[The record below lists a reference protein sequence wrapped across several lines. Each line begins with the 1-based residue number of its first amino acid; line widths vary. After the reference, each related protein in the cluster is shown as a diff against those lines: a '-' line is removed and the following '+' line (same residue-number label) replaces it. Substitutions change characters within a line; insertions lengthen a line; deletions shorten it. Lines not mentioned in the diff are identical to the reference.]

1 MKRRKARARKKIV
14 EAFPRALFHCGKI
27 SRRPRLSPMP
37 SVTPEEQPVL
47 PPPAVADATATRDA
61 HFILGRLVRRPARRL
76 GEKPDGNASEG
87 RPRARSRAFGVGF
100 VVSAALHVA
109 LILLSIF
116 VITKRIRD
124 VPEETPVAFFTGAG
138 GGNAGDPR
146 NTAGRILKK
155 PKLDV
160 KPPRIASKSA
170 HAAIALPPIE
180 MKLPELSASRFGG
193 DFSSGLGDGGTG
205 GFGGGS
211 GGGVGA
217 GTGLGLGAG
226 KNFVAKFAPKKVLG
240 ATMRAEKVAV
250 YLDCSGSMLP
260 FLPRVRRE
268 IYENYPDADIFEF
281 DGAGTLVADGEIVGG
296 RNGKG
301 KSPKPRVGIRL
312 DGTDKTKL
320 SNDGKRIH
328 KKHAEGFEQ
337 GSLGAWL
344 DVMLEE
350 KYDALAVFSDFFDGL
365 RQYDEHGKTLFADS
379 AYRPTKTD
387 ARKARDLRWESRWH
401 ATLKRRRGTPRIYL
415 FSIGADPQRFLMECV
430 TLSDGEISDVRNLR
444 AEVTGE
450 KPAGKNSRS
459 RAPKRSAKDAPA
471 DDE

>member
-1 MKRRKARARKKIV
+1 
-14 EAFPRALFHCGKI
+14 
-27 SRRPRLSPMP
+27 MP
-37 SVTPEEQPVL
+37 SVNPEEQPVL
-47 PPPAVADATATRDA
+47 PPPAVADAAATRDA
-61 HFILGRLVRRPARRL
+61 HFILGRLVRRPARRI
-76 GEKPDGNASEG
+76 GEKPDGNASEE
-87 RPRARSRAFGVGF
+87 RPRARSRVFGAGF

-109 LILLSIF
+109 LILLSVF
-116 VITKRIRD
+116 VITKRIRE
-124 VPEETPVAFFTGAG
+124 VPEETPTAFITGAG

-146 NTAGRILKK
+146 TAAGRIPKK

-170 HAAIALPPIE
+170 NAAIALPPIE

-193 DFSSGLGDGGTG
+193 DFSAGLGDGGAG
-205 GFGGGS
+205 GLGGGS

-217 GTGLGLGAG
+217 GTGLGLGGG

-301 KSPKPRVGIRL
+301 KSPKPRGGGRL
-312 DGTDKTKL
+312 DGTDRTKL
-320 SNDGKRIH
+320 SNDGRRIH
-328 KKHAEGFEQ
+328 KKFAEGFEQ

-365 RQYDEHGKTLFADS
+365 RQYDERGRTLFADS
-379 AYRPTKTD
+379 VYRPTKND
-387 ARKARDLRWESRWH
+387 ARKARDLRWETRWH
-401 ATLKRRRGTPRIYL
+401 ATLKRRRGSPRIYL
-415 FSIGADPQRFLMECV
+415 FSIGADPQRFLAECV
-430 TLSDGEISDVRNLR
+430 ALSDGEISDVRDLR
-444 AEVTGE
+444 AEVVGE
-450 KPAGKNSRS
+450 KPAGKGSRS
-459 RAPKRSAKDAPA
+459 RAKKHAESKD
-471 DDE
+471 E